1 MSRGRRVGAV
11 LLVVACAG
19 LAVASGGIDLGE
31 GATGNGPTAMFLAL
45 ALGAPAAALAV
56 WWIAPRGAFRPWT
69 VRLGLGAAAGLVA
82 WSAVSILWAAAPD
95 LAWLEANRMALAL
108 CALTLGVGVARTTPR
123 PGAAVAVG
131 MTAVALPVAVWGL
144 ATKVAPTLLGP
155 DRGFARLSEPMDYWN
170 ALALLMALA
179 LPGAMW
185 LTGRPGARPVERMAA
200 AAGVTVLVVT
210 LVLTYSRGGIVVA
223 LVAVALCVWL
233 TPHRLALLGAAVTG
247 VAGAV
252 LPLAYGLTNDTL
264 TTDGTPAID
273 RRDAGIAL
281 GWRILVG
288 LVVASALVFLVLRLA
303 PRLHPHSHMLRRAG
317 VVGLVVAL
325 GTLAVAGGMKYD
337 SIANRIDHLGDDSG
351 VSNDPGRLTDPSL
364 NRRLDWAAE
373 ALRGFAGAPLAG
385 HGAGGFRLVHLTER
399 EGAPN
404 PRESIRHPH
413 QLVAQMAGELGAVG
427 ILLLAAL
434 VGAIVAAAVHARRRA
449 TDPTIGLAIAIAA
462 GFMLHVQVDWTWSI
476 PGVAVPALVACGALL
491 AAGGASAGSGRAL
504 SAWGVPALAVA
515 ATLAAASAFLPW
527 QAAREVEA
535 AYAGDAYSHAATA
548 RSLNPLAIDADI
560 LEAGIAATDDP
571 GRALRA
577 ARRATRTQPENP
589 RAWRT
594 LILAGAT
601 GEEAAAA
608 RARYREL
615 DPLGTQP

>member
-1 MSRGRRVGAV
+1 MPRGWLVGAV
-11 LLVVACAG
+11 LLVAACAA
-19 LAVASGGIDLGE
+19 LAGASGAIDLGE
-31 GATGNGPTAMFLAL
+31 GTGSGPTAMFLAL
-45 ALGAPAAALAV
+45 ALGAPVAALAV
-56 WWIAPRGAFRPWT
+56 WWAAPRGAFRPWT
-69 VRLGLGAAAGLVA
+69 VRVGLGAAAGLAA
-82 WSAVSILWAAAPD
+82 WSAMSILWAAAPD

-144 ATKVAPTLLGP
+144 ATKVAPTLVGP

-185 LTGRPGARPVERMAA
+185 LTGRPGARPVERMLA
-200 AAGVTVLVVT
+200 AAGITVLVVT

-223 LVAVALCVWL
+223 LLAVALCVWL
-233 TPHRLALLGAAVTG
+233 MPHRLALLGTAAAG

-252 LPLAYGLTNDTL
+252 LPLAYGLTTGAL
-264 TTDGTPAID
+264 TVDGIAAAE
-273 RRDAGIAL
+273 RRGAGIAL

-288 LVVASALVFLVLRLA
+288 LVVAGALVFVVLRVA
-303 PRLHPHSHMLRRAG
+303 PRLHPHSRVLRRAG
-317 VVGLVVAL
+317 AAALLVAL
-325 GTLAVAGGMKYD
+325 VALAVTGGMKYD
-337 SIANRIDHLGDDSG
+337 SIANRIDRLGDDSSVG
-351 VSNDPGRLTDPSL
+351 NTAGRLTDPSL

-373 ALRGFAGAPLAG
+373 AVRGFADAPLAG
-385 HGAGGFRLVHLTER
+385 HGAGGFRLIHLAER
-399 EGAPN
+399 QPPAN
-404 PRESIRHPH
+404 TRESIRHPH
-413 QLVAQMAGELGAVG
+413 QLATQVAGEVG
-427 ILLLAAL
+427 IVGVILLAAL
-434 VGAIVAAAVHARRRA
+434 VGAIVGAAIRARRRGA
-449 TDPTIGLAIAIAA
+449 DPTIGLAIAIAA

-476 PGVAVPALVACGALL
+476 PGVAVPAFVACGALL
-491 AAGGASAGSGRAL
+491 SAGGASAGPRRAL
-504 SAWGVPALAVA
+504 PAWGVPALAVA

-535 AYAGDAYSHAATA
+535 AYAGDAYSHTATA

-560 LEAGIAATDDP
+560 LEAGIAATNDP

-577 ARRATRTQPENP
+577 ARRATTTQPKNP